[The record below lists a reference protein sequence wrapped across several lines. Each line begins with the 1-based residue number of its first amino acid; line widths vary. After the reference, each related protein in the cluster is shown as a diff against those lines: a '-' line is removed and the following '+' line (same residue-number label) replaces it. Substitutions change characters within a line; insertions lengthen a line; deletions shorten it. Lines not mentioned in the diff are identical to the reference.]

1 MRKRSLLL
9 FTVCLMLALALVFT
23 ACGGGKDNDGDT
35 GTDKPGIENPDGTP
49 GTDKPGIEN
58 PDGTPGTEEPVY
70 TEALKYELNGAGDG
84 YAVIGYEGTDTEI
97 VISPEYESLPVTEI
111 AQSAFES
118 LGNITSVTIPDSVTS
133 IGNKAFRNC
142 SGLTL
147 VNLGSGVTSIG
158 DDAFA

>member
-35 GTDKPGIENPDGTP
+35 GTDKPGIENPDGTS
-49 GTDKPGIEN
+49 
-58 PDGTPGTEEPVY
+58 GTEEPVY
-70 TEALKYELNGAGDG
+70 TEGLKYELNGAGDG

-111 AQSAFES
+111 AHSAF
-118 LGNITSVTIPDSVTS
+118 
-133 IGNKAFRNC
+133 
-142 SGLTL
+142 
-147 VNLGSGVTSIG
+147 
-158 DDAFA
+158 